1 MSKNKKRQPSAA
13 EVEILQILWSG
24 GAQSVK
30 EVHERFAKAREV
42 KYTTTLKTMQVMF
55 ERGYLSRESQ
65 GRKHI
70 YSAAVEQQSTQ
81 DGLLDTFMKR
91 TFGGSAKALAMRAL
105 GNYKTTQSDIEELK
119 ALIDKLENE
128 QE

>member
-1 MSKNKKRQPSAA
+1 MGR
-13 EVEILQILWSG
+13 
-24 GAQSVK
+24 AQSVK
-30 EVHERFAKAREV
+30 EVHERFAEAREV